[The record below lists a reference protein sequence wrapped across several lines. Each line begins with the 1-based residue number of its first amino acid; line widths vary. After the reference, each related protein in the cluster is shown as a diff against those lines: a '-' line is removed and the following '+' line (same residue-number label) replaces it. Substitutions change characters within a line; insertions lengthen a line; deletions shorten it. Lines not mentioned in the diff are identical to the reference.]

1 MKNVFTIGR
10 TILIFLIFISVNSKC
25 YTQEQNINE
34 QVNLR
39 VKELDQALNLN
50 DEQEKQI
57 TKIYTVSMERMAE
70 RRGDR
75 PAPSGRRFGMFRGG
89 FGRFGSID
97 SDVEAVL
104 TPEQVK
110 KYRAFNL
117 KQQLERRMAVLDST
131 LTLDSDQEAKIRKI
145 VEQGIIKTNKIIENI
160 VEAGTGDPRVIF
172 RETRDQREETN
183 KAIEALLAPEQ
194 AEKYRSSMTRTR
206 GGRSR

>member
-1 MKNVFTIGR
+1 MKNVLTISR
-10 TILIFLIFISVNSKC
+10 TILIFLVFISVNSKC
-25 YTQEQNINE
+25 YTQEQSISE

-39 VKELDQALNLN
+39 VKALDKELNLN
-50 DEQEKQI
+50 EEQEKQI
-57 TKIYTVSMERMAE
+57 QKIFTDSMERMAE

-75 PAPSGRRFGMFRGG
+75 PAPSGRRTGMFGGG
-89 FGRFGSID
+89 FGRFGGID

-117 KQQLERRMAVLDST
+117 KQLLEIRMANLDST
-131 LTLDSDQEAKIRKI
+131 LTLNKDQEAKIIKI
-145 VEQGIIKTNKIIENI
+145 VEQDIIITNKIMAEMR
-160 VEAGTGDPRVIF
+160 DPDADRQTFFGKIL
-172 RETRDQREETN
+172 DQREETN
-183 KAIEALLAPEQ
+183 KAIEALLTPEQ